1 MNMAKRLEKILPSK
15 TLGITNRVLEL
26 RSAGQD
32 VVSLGA
38 GESDFNTPDF
48 IKQAAIDAIHKNLTR
63 YTNSTGIPELKET
76 IAKKLKHDNNI
87 DLDPS
92 DVIVSCGGKFA
103 LAAAILAIC
112 EEGDEV
118 LIPVPYWVSYPE
130 MVRLSGATPV
140 FVPTKVEQNFALD
153 LDVLEQFTT
162 QQTKMIIFNNPV
174 NPTGA
179 VYDVTVTDNL
189 ADWLKS
195 TNIVALTDE
204 IYEFLLFDNT
214 NIRSLA
220 SYPEIKDQVLTI
232 NGVSKTYA
240 MTGWRIG
247 YAAGPKKFISQ
258 MAKIQSHMTSNPT
271 SISQWAAVAAI
282 SGDQSFVKEMASS
295 FKKRRD
301 YVYQR
306 LTEMNGVSCQK
317 GQGAFYLFPDV
328 SHFFGKSDGDKKI
341 TDINGLCQYLLD
353 EKNVALVPGDAFGAP
368 NHFRISFATSLE
380 QLQEAMDRLQA
391 GLQNLD

>member
-118 LIPVPYWVSYPE
+118 LIPAPYWVSYPE

>member
-118 LIPVPYWVSYPE
+118 LIPAPYWVSYPE

-140 FVPTKVEQNFALD
+140 FVPTKEEQNFALD

>member
-38 GESDFNTPDF
+38 GEPDFNTPDF

-76 IAKKLKHDNNI
+76 IAKKLKQDNNI

-92 DVIVSCGGKFA
+92 EVIVSCGGKFA
-103 LAAAILAIC
+103 LSAAILAIC

-118 LIPVPYWVSYPE
+118 LIPAPYWVSYPE

-140 FVPTKVEQNFALD
+140 FVPTKAEQNFALD
-153 LDVLEQFTT
+153 MDILQQFTT

-179 VYDVTVTDNL
+179 VYDVTVTDIL

-247 YAAGPKKFISQ
+247 YEAGPKKFISQ
-258 MAKIQSHMTSNPT
+258 MSKIQSHMTSNPT

-306 LTEMNGVSCQK
+306 LTDMNGVSCQK

-328 SHFFGKSDGDKKI
+328 SYFLGKSDGDKKI

-353 EKNVALVPGDAFGAP
+353 EKKVAVVPGDAFGAP